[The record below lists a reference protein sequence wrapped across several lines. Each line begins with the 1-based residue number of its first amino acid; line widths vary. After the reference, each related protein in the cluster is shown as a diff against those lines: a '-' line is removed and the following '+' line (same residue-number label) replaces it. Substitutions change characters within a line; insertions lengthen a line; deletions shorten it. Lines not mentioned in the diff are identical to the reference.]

1 MSDKKEEATRVIH
14 VRGDSDESEESENDL
29 DLNEDDDVGTDD
41 EELDTTGST
50 TKGSQNV
57 TVEKLGV
64 APKTETAK
72 PVAQVVDLKTQAKG
86 KEDDDEDAEDE
97 DEDEDAEDAE
107 DDAEAEDDDDED
119 EDDDDDGV
127 STTELLSADP
137 LYFVLSRFF
146 NTADGK
152 SVVTVLD
159 EINTKLGKIAKALN
173 RSR

>member
-14 VRGDSDESEESENDL
+14 VRGDSDESEASENDL
-29 DLNEDDDVGTDD
+29 DLNEDDDVGTDEEE

-64 APKTETAK
+64 APKTEPEK
-72 PVAQVVDLKTQAKG
+72 PVAQVVDLKTEAKG
-86 KEDDDEDAEDE
+86 KDAEDDEDDEDAEDDAEDDDDEDAED
-97 DEDEDAEDAE
+97 
-107 DDAEAEDDDDED
+107 DDSE
-119 EDDDDDGV
+119 DGV

-159 EINTKLGKIAKALN
+159 DINTKLGKIAKALN